1 MNRAVLLSAKTE
13 SFSPTTVSVPSE
25 LCRWIASGRPNA
37 STREV
42 SALIVVPLEFSS
54 MKSLYWLVV
63 DPR

>member
-1 MNRAVLLSAKTE
+1 
-13 SFSPTTVSVPSE
+13 VSVPSE

-54 MKSLYWLVV
+54 MKSWYELVG